1 LNRLLPLFGQGAGV
15 PYGCGIEGEAA
26 RRRDSAEA
34 TPYAAV
40 SFRTQGTA
48 GHISVGLANWFD
60 GLVCIAVTE
69 RKSAF

>member
-1 LNRLLPLFGQGAGV
+1 MNSLLPLFGQGAGV

-26 RRRDSAEA
+26 VGGSCLI
-34 TPYAAV
+34 
-40 SFRTQGTA
+40 SNA

-60 GLVCIAVTE
+60 GLVCIAVSE

>member
-1 LNRLLPLFGQGAGV
+1 V
-15 PYGCGIEGEAA
+15 PYCCGIEEEAA
-26 RRRDSAEA
+26 VGETLRGDDPIRSCLIWN
-34 TPYAAV
+34 
-40 SFRTQGTA
+40 A